1 MQRSKTKKSKCRK
14 ERTVIFPPMSK
25 LPFHYGLQ
33 LRIYPSC
40 EQMRIIHRNIDAGR
54 WYYNQLVAWGR
65 LRLPKTE
72 GNFPVFDA
80 MRQRCDELMNPRLG
94 EWKETHPWL
103 NNDDLDSLTFDNAKK
118 SYQAA
123 WNLCKKVKS
132 AGRPNFHKAATHQ
145 SYQTSCHYNGKAILA
160 AGGKPDLTNG
170 SVRLVGKDKI
180 VLPKLGSIR
189 YKGSPKLVEKVRR
202 MGMVRIGTVTIR
214 ILPTGEV
221 WASLQLASDE
231 PFAKPMPK
239 TGKNVGIDLNLSNFL
254 TDSDGNV
261 IRNPRHYRRMMA
273 HLKKFQRRQGK
284 RLSRAKERMGMKP
297 TDHMS
302 RKQLRELGNYQ
313 KASLDVRKAQQKVR
327 RQRKD
332 FLDKLSFQYI
342 KNHDTVAAEELR
354 SRNLMKNHA
363 LSMSIA
369 DAGWRTLLDMLG
381 RKAQMYGRTFVT
393 VNPKNT
399 TQTCSACGHIMKGE
413 DKIKLGVEE
422 WTCPVCGT
430 HHSRDWNAAKNILAR
445 GLEKL
450 GSAPPV
456 LLWAPVLVEG

>member
-1 MQRSKTKKSKCRK
+1 MQRSKTKKSKHRK

-65 LRLPKTE
+65 LRLPKTD

-80 MRQRCDELMNPRLG
+80 MRQRCDELTNPRLKP
-94 EWKETHPWL
+94 WKETHPWL
-103 NNDDLDSLTFDNAKK
+103 NNEDLDSLTFDNARK
-118 SYQAA
+118 SYQSA

-132 AGRPNFHKAATHQ
+132 AKQPNFHKAATHQ

-160 AGGKPDLTNG
+160 AGEKPNFENG
-170 SVRLVGKDKI
+170 SVRLEGRDKL
-180 VLPKLGSIR
+180 VLPKIGTIR
-189 YKGSPKLVEKVRR
+189 YKGSPKLIEKVRK
-202 MGMVRIGTVTIR
+202 MGLVRIGTVTIR

-231 PFAKPMPK
+231 PFVQPLPK
-239 TGKNVGIDLNLSNFL
+239 TGSEVGIDLNLSNFL

-261 IRNPRHYRRMMA
+261 IKNPKHYRRMME
-273 HLKKFQRRQGK
+273 HLKQAQRKQGQ
-284 RLSRAKERMGMKP
+284 RLSRAKKRMGMKP
-297 TDHMS
+297 EDHMS
-302 RKQLRELGNYQ
+302 RRNLRKLGNYQ
-313 KASLDVRKAQQKVR
+313 KAGLDVRKSQQKVR

-332 FLDKLSFQYI
+332 FLEKLSYQYI

-369 DAGWRTLLDMLG
+369 DVGWRMCLDMLA
-381 RKAQMYGRTFVT
+381 RKAEMYGKTFVT
-393 VNPKNT
+393 VNPRNT
-399 TQTCSACGHIMKGE
+399 TQTCSACGHVMKGA
-413 DKIKLGVEE
+413 DKIRLGVEE

-430 HHSRDWNAAKNILAR
+430 HHSRDWNAAKNILAK

-450 GSAPPV
+450 GSAPSVP
-456 LLWAPVLVEG
+456 LGAPMLVEG

>member
-1 MQRSKTKKSKCRK
+1 MQRSKTKKSKRRK

-65 LRLPKTE
+65 LRLPKTK

-80 MRQRCDELMNPRLG
+80 MRQRCDELMDTRIK
-94 EWKETHPWL
+94 EWKDTHPWL
-103 NNDDLDSLTFDNAKK
+103 NNEDLDSCTFVLAHKA
-118 SYQAA
+118 YQAA

-160 AGGKPDLTNG
+160 AGEKPDLTNG
-170 SVRLVGKDKI
+170 SVRLLDGRHLL
-180 VLPKLGSIR
+180 LPKLGSVR
-189 YKGSPKLVEKVRR
+189 YKGSPKLLEKVRR

-231 PFAKPMPK
+231 PFAQPIPK
-239 TGKNVGIDLNLSNFL
+239 TGKTVGIDLNLSNFL

-261 IRNPRHYRRMMA
+261 VKNPRHYRRMMA
-273 HLKKFQRRQGK
+273 HLKKSQRRQGK

-297 TDHMS
+297 ADS
-302 RKQLRELGNYQ
+302 RRCA
-313 KASLDVRKAQQKVR
+313 ASARTSWTSCRSSTSRTTILSRRK
-327 RQRKD
+327 
-332 FLDKLSFQYI
+332 S
-342 KNHDTVAAEELR
+342 
-354 SRNLMKNHA
+354 
-363 LSMSIA
+363 
-369 DAGWRTLLDMLG
+369 
-381 RKAQMYGRTFVT
+381 
-393 VNPKNT
+393 
-399 TQTCSACGHIMKGE
+399 
-413 DKIKLGVEE
+413 
-422 WTCPVCGT
+422 
-430 HHSRDWNAAKNILAR
+430 
-445 GLEKL
+445 
-450 GSAPPV
+450 
-456 LLWAPVLVEG
+456 